1 MVILA
6 AGASQRMRIAADNTS
21 LPLDKTFME
30 LLGRPVISYSLDIFE
45 SCPVVDEIVL
55 VLSQRNLEQG
65 RKLVDSGNWSKV
77 SGVCV
82 GGDTRT
88 ESVLSGINSLSQCDF
103 VMIHDGARPCVTVD
117 VIKNGLFAAESTGAA
132 IPVIPIRDT
141 VKNIEQNRVRNT
153 VPRDTLVLAQ
163 TPQIFRFE
171 IIKKAIMLRSSSTT
185 DDSKLVEDI
194 GCEVVSFRGD
204 ENNIK
209 ITTPFDIDLAELIV
223 RNRLGV

>member
-1 MVILA
+1 
-6 AGASQRMRIAADNTS
+6 MRIAADNKS

-30 LLGRPVISYSLDIFE
+30 LLGKPVISYSLDIFE

-88 ESVLSGINSLSQCDF
+88 DSVLSGINSLSQCDF

-117 VIKNGLFAAESTGAA
+117 VIENGLFAAESTGAA

-141 VKNIEQNRVRNT
+141 VKNIEQDRVRNT

-171 IIKKAIMLRSSSTT
+171 IIKKAITLRSSSTT

-194 GCEVVSFRGD
+194 GCEVVSFSGD
-204 ENNIK
+204 DNNIK
-209 ITTPFDIDLAELIV
+209 ITTPFDIDLAELII
-223 RNRLGV
+223 RNRLGL